1 MHLRVHS
8 AYGFEPAPAW
18 LVSNGELTVGP
29 VATHLLVRGF
39 LDGRI
44 PADCRVQPES
54 GGAWRALSEV
64 REIRAAQAG
73 EEALE
78 NPLGNARQVVRWL
91 CDARDQ
97 GEAMLFSLHGACS
110 VTQASVGALY
120 RVRPPIDLPVVS
132 ACYGDALLEL
142 GEVVPRR
149 DPAFCLAHEGE
160 PTVLLPEANMA
171 ARAVALRLC
180 PDREPAGLAIIPI
193 RAATELAGVVEL
205 ARFDHPF
212 RASEVRSL
220 VPLMAA
226 TVGRMEELA
235 WDA

>member
-1 MHLRVHS
+1 MHLRVH
-8 AYGFEPAPAW
+8 AAPGFEAAPAW
-18 LVSNGELTVGP
+18 LVSNGDLTVGP

-44 PADCRVQPES
+44 PADCRVRPDF
-54 GGAWRALSEV
+54 GGDWRRLDEV
-64 REIRAAQAG
+64 REIRAVHLGA
-73 EEALE
+73 EPES
-78 NPLGNARQVVRWL
+78 PLRSPRQVVRWL
-91 CDARDQ
+91 SDARDM
-97 GEAMLFSLHGACS
+97 GEALLFSLHGACA

-120 RVRPPIDLPVVS
+120 RVRPPLQLPVVS
-132 ACYGDALLEL
+132 ACFGDPLLDL

-149 DPAFCLAHEGE
+149 DPAFCVAQEGE
-160 PTVLLPEANMA
+160 PTVLLPESSLA
-171 ARAVALRLC
+171 ARAVGLRLC
-180 PDREPAGLAIIPI
+180 PERIPAGLAIIPI

-220 VPLMAA
+220 IPLMAA

-235 WDA
+235 WEM